1 MASTK
6 WREVSSHMSS
16 LTKIPAGVQYFFD
29 DEVKLR
35 RYVERRAM
43 EVFAGWSY
51 DEIILPMFDYHDL
64 FARGMGAEKAERTY
78 RFVDRD
84 GALLALRPELTTLV
98 ARTVATRFIKR
109 ERPIRLCYSGEVF
122 RYDEP
127 TERAAR
133 EFHQLGVEQIGE
145 PGIVADIE
153 VLLVAAE
160 VLASLGLGGFRIA
173 LSHVD
178 FFNGVADFLKL
189 EARGRAQLREMI
201 DRRNSLAVEEFLQ
214 THAPGVEKSRRADFS
229 RLIQIAGKQDVI
241 RRAREILNNERSLAA
256 VDHLDKIYSTLDS
269 LGLGENFDV
278 DLGDT
283 GGLEY
288 YTGLTFKVY
297 APGFGAEIGGG
308 GRYDNLIAN
317 FGEPEPAVGFSI
329 ALDGL
334 VGAISSGPDALRRQ
348 SANDIQAIPF
358 NGDPVRAFGQ
368 AREMRGQGKR
378 VKISAK

>member
-1 MASTK
+1 
-6 WREVSSHMSS
+6 MSS

-43 EVFAGWSY
+43 EIFAGWSY

-64 FARGMGAEKAERTY
+64 FARGMGEEKAARTY

-84 GALLALRPELTTLV
+84 GALLALRPELTSLV
-98 ARTVATRFIKR
+98 ARTVATRFLKR

-133 EFHQLGVEQIGE
+133 EFHQLGVEHIGE
-145 PGIVADIE
+145 PSVVADIE

-160 VLASLGLGGFRIA
+160 VLTALGLEGFRIA

-189 EARGRAQLREMI
+189 DGATRAQLRELI
-201 DRRNSLAVEEFLQ
+201 DRRNSLALEEFLETRASHIEQ
-214 THAPGVEKSRRADFS
+214 PRRAGFS
-229 RLIQIAGKQDVI
+229 RLIQIAGKQEAI
-241 RRAREILNNERSLAA
+241 ERARAILLNERSRAA
-256 VDHLDKIYSTLDS
+256 VDHLAAIYSTLAS
-269 LGLGENFDV
+269 LGLEENFDI
-278 DLGDT
+278 DLGDA

-297 APGFGAEIGGG
+297 VPDLGVEIGSG

-317 FGEPEPAVGFSI
+317 FGKAEPAVGF
-329 ALDGL
+329 
-334 VGAISSGPDALRRQ
+334 
-348 SANDIQAIPF
+348 
-358 NGDPVRAFGQ
+358 
-368 AREMRGQGKR
+368 
-378 VKISAK
+378 

>member
-1 MASTK
+1 
-6 WREVSSHMSS
+6 MSS

-35 RYVERRAM
+35 RHVEQHAM
-43 EVFAGWSY
+43 KVFAGWSY

-64 FARGMGAEKAERTY
+64 FARGMGEEKAERTY

-84 GALLALRPELTTLV
+84 GALLALRPELTSLV

-109 ERPIRLCYSGEVF
+109 ERPVRLCYSGEVF

-133 EFHQLGVEQIGE
+133 EFHQLGVEHIGE
-145 PGIVADIE
+145 PDIVADIE

-160 VLASLGLGGFRIA
+160 VLTALGLGGFRIA

-189 EARGRAQLREMI
+189 DSGRRAQLRELI
-201 DRRNSLAVEEFLQ
+201 DCRNSLAVEEFLR
-214 THAPGVEKSRRADFS
+214 THAARVEESRRADFS

-241 RRAREILNNERSLAA
+241 GRAREILINERSRAA
-256 VDHLDKIYSTLDS
+256 VDHLDKIYSTLTS

-278 DLGDT
+278 DLGDA

-297 APGFGAEIGGG
+297 MPDCGAEIGGG

-334 VGAISSGPDALRRQ
+334 VSAISLGPEAQRWQ
-348 SANDIQAIPF
+348 SANDARAISL
-358 NGDPVRAFGQ
+358 NGDPARAFGQ
-368 AREMRGQGKR
+368 AREMRKQGKQ

>member
-1 MASTK
+1 
-6 WREVSSHMSS
+6 MSS

-64 FARGMGAEKAERTY
+64 FARGMGEEKAERTY

-84 GALLALRPELTTLV
+84 GALLALRPELTSLV

-133 EFHQLGVEQIGE
+133 EFHQLGVEHIGE
-145 PGIVADIE
+145 PDIVADIE

-160 VLASLGLGGFRIA
+160 VLTTLGLDGFRIA

-189 EARGRAQLREMI
+189 DGDRRAQLREMI

-214 THAPGVEKSRRADFS
+214 THAAGVEESRRADFS
-229 RLIQIAGKQDVI
+229 RLIQVAGKQDVI
-241 RRAREILNNERSLAA
+241 RRAREILNSERSLAA
-256 VDHLDKIYSTLDS
+256 VDHLDKIYSTLNS

-297 APGFGAEIGGG
+297 APGCGAAIGGG

-317 FGEPEPAVGFSI
+317 FGDPEPAIGFSI

-334 VGAISSGPDALRRQ
+334 VGAISMNDGKLQCQ
-348 SANDIQAIPF
+348 SAGEIQTISF
-358 NGDPVRAFGQ
+358 DGDLARVFKQ
-368 AREMRGQGKR
+368 ARQMRESGKQL
-378 VKISAK
+378 KIGAK

>member
-1 MASTK
+1 
-6 WREVSSHMSS
+6 MSS

-29 DEVKLR
+29 EEVKLR

-64 FARGMGAEKAERTY
+64 FARGMGEEKAERTY

-84 GALLALRPELTTLV
+84 GALLALRPELTSLV

-160 VLASLGLGGFRIA
+160 VLAALGLGGFRIA

-178 FFNGVADFLKL
+178 FFNGVADFLKVDGG
-189 EARGRAQLREMI
+189 RRAQLRELI
-201 DRRNSLAVEEFLQ
+201 DRRNSLEVEGFLR
-214 THAPGVEKSRRADFS
+214 TYAASVDESRRADFS
-229 RLIQIAGKQDVI
+229 RLIQIAGKQDAI
-241 RRAREILNNERSLAA
+241 RRAREALINDRSRAA
-256 VDHLDKIYSTLDS
+256 VDHLDRIYSTLDS

-297 APGFGAEIGGG
+297 APGCGAEIGGG

-317 FGEPEPAVGFSI
+317 FGEPEPAVGFSF

-334 VGAISSGPDALRRQ
+334 VGAISMKDDKLRWRGAGEVQ
-348 SANDIQAIPF
+348 TVSFD
-358 NGDPVRAFGQ
+358 GDTARAFEQ
-368 AREMRGQGKR
+368 ARQMREQGKQ
-378 VKISAK
+378 VKIGAK

>member
-1 MASTK
+1 MRGK
-6 WREVSSHMSS
+6 CIMSS

-35 RYVERRAM
+35 RHVEQQAM
-43 EVFAGWSY
+43 KVFAGWSY

-64 FARGMGAEKAERTY
+64 FARGMGEEKAERTY

-84 GALLALRPELTTLV
+84 GALLALRPELTSLV
-98 ARTVATRFIKR
+98 ARTVATRFIRR

-133 EFHQLGVEQIGE
+133 EFHQLGVEHIGE
-145 PGIVADIE
+145 PDIVADIE

-160 VLASLGLGGFRIA
+160 ALTALGLDDFRIA

-189 EARGRAQLREMI
+189 DSGRRAQLRELI
-201 DRRNSLAVEEFLQ
+201 DCRNSLAVEEFLR
-214 THAPGVEKSRRADFS
+214 THAARVEESRRVDFS

-241 RRAREILNNERSLAA
+241 GRPREILINERSRAA
-256 VDHLDKIYSTLDS
+256 VDHLDKIYSTLTS

-278 DLGDT
+278 DLGDA

-297 APGFGAEIGGG
+297 MPDCGAEIGGG

-334 VGAISSGPDALRRQ
+334 VVAISLGAEAQRWQ
-348 SANDIQAIPF
+348 SANDARAISL
-358 NGDPVRAFGQ
+358 NGDPARAFGQ
-368 AREMRGQGKR
+368 AREMRNQGKQ

>member
-1 MASTK
+1 
-6 WREVSSHMSS
+6 MSS

-35 RYVERRAM
+35 RHVEQQAM
-43 EVFAGWSY
+43 KVFAGWSY

-64 FARGMGAEKAERTY
+64 FARGMGEEKAERTY

-84 GALLALRPELTTLV
+84 GALLALRPELTSLV

-109 ERPIRLCYSGEVF
+109 ERPVRLCYSGEVF

-133 EFHQLGVEQIGE
+133 EFHQLGVEHIGE
-145 PGIVADIE
+145 PDIIADIE

-160 VLASLGLGGFRIA
+160 ALTALGLDDFRIA

-189 EARGRAQLREMI
+189 DSAKRAQLRELI
-201 DRRNSLAVEEFLQ
+201 DCRNSLAVEEFLQ
-214 THAPGVEKSRRADFS
+214 THAASIEEQRRADFS

-241 RRAREILNNERSLAA
+241 RRAQEILINERSRAA
-256 VDHLDKIYSTLDS
+256 VDHLDKIYSTLAS

-278 DLGDT
+278 DLGDA

-297 APGFGAEIGGG
+297 APGFGSEIGGG

-317 FGEPEPAVGFSI
+317 FGEPEPAVGFSL

-334 VGAISSGPDALRRQ
+334 VGVISLGAEAQRWQ
-348 SANDIQAIPF
+348 SSNGAQAIPF
-358 NGDPVRAFGQ
+358 NGDPARVFRQ
-368 AREMRGQGKR
+368 AREMRKQGKQ

>member
-1 MASTK
+1 
-6 WREVSSHMSS
+6 MSS

-43 EVFAGWSY
+43 ETFAGWSY

-64 FARGMGAEKAERTY
+64 FARGMGEEKAERTY

-109 ERPIRLCYSGEVF
+109 ERPVRLCYSGEVF

-133 EFHQLGVEQIGE
+133 EFHQLGVEHVGE
-145 PGIVADIE
+145 PSVVADIE

-160 VLASLGLGGFRIA
+160 VLTALGLKDFHIA

-189 EARGRAQLREMI
+189 DGATRAQFRELI
-201 DRRNSLAVEEFLQ
+201 NRRNSLALEEFLEMRAAHIEQ
-214 THAPGVEKSRRADFS
+214 SRRAGFS
-229 RLIQIAGKQDVI
+229 RLIQIAGKQDAI
-241 RRAREILNNERSLAA
+241 ARAREILLNERSRAG
-256 VDHLDKIYSTLDS
+256 VDHLDKIYSTLIS
-269 LGLGENFDV
+269 LGLDENFDI
-278 DLGDT
+278 DLGDA

-297 APGFGAEIGGG
+297 VPDLGVEIGSG

-317 FGEPEPAVGFSI
+317 FGKAEPAVGFSF

-334 VGAISSGPDALRRQ
+334 VGAIAASSNKRRSQ
-348 SANDIQAIPF
+348 SANDAQIIPF
-358 NGDPVRAFGQ
+358 DGDAARVFSQ
-368 AREMRGQGKR
+368 AREMRKQNR
-378 VKISAK
+378 QVKISAR

>member
-1 MASTK
+1 MT
-6 WREVSSHMSS
+6 S

-29 DEVKLR
+29 EEVKLR
-35 RYVERRAM
+35 RHVERRAM
-43 EVFAGWSY
+43 EIFAGWSY

-64 FARGMGAEKAERTY
+64 FARGMGEEKAERTY

-84 GALLALRPELTTLV
+84 GALLALRPELTSLV
-98 ARTVATRFIKR
+98 ARTVATRFKR
-109 ERPIRLCYSGEVF
+109 KSRPVRLCYSGEVF

-133 EFHQLGVEQIGE
+133 EFYQLGVEHIGQ
-145 PGIVADIE
+145 PDIVADIE

-160 VLASLGLGGFRIA
+160 VLSSLGLEGFRIA

-178 FFNGVADFLKL
+178 FFNGVADFLTL
-189 EARGRAQLREMI
+189 DEVRRAELRELI
-201 DRRNSLAVEEFLQ
+201 DRRNSLALDQFLQ
-214 THAPGVEKSRRADFS
+214 ARASHIEPARRAGFS
-229 RLIQIAGKQDVI
+229 RLIQIAGKEDAIQ
-241 RRAREILNNERSLAA
+241 RAKEILLNQRSRVAI
-256 VDHLDKIYSTLDS
+256 DHLARIYSTLTE
-269 LGLGENFDV
+269 LGLAENFDI

-297 APGFGAEIGGG
+297 VPHWGVEIGGG

-317 FGEPEPAVGFSI
+317 FGEPEPAVGFSF

-334 VGAISSGPDALRRQ
+334 VGAVARSASPPPWFGLNGMQPVSCEGDLVDAFR
-348 SANDIQAIPF
+348 
-358 NGDPVRAFGQ
+358 Q
-368 AREMRGQGKR
+368 ARRLRDQEKK
-378 VKISAK
+378 VKIRVQQ

>member
-1 MASTK
+1 
-6 WREVSSHMSS
+6 MSS

-64 FARGMGAEKAERTY
+64 FARGMGEEKAERTY

-109 ERPIRLCYSGEVF
+109 DRPIRLCYSGEVF

-133 EFHQLGVEQIGE
+133 EFHQFGVEYIGE
-145 PGIVADIE
+145 PDIIADIE

-160 VLASLGLGGFRIA
+160 ALAALGLDGFRIA

-178 FFNGVADFLKL
+178 FFNGVAGSLKL
-189 EARGRAQLREMI
+189 DGDRRSQLREMI

-214 THAPGVEKSRRADFS
+214 KQAAEIEESRRADFS
-229 RLIQIAGKQDVI
+229 RLIQVAGKQDVI
-241 RRAREILNNERSLAA
+241 RRAREILNSERALAA
-256 VDHLDKIYSTLDS
+256 VDHLDKIYTTLDS
-269 LGLGENFDV
+269 LGLGENFDL

-297 APGFGAEIGGG
+297 APGCGAAIGGG

-334 VGAISSGPDALRRQ
+334 VGAIAVNDDKLQWR
-348 SANDIQAIPF
+348 SAGEIQTISFA
-358 NGDPVRAFGQ
+358 GDGDSPARAFEQ
-368 AREMRGQGKR
+368 ARRMRAQGNR

>member
-1 MASTK
+1 
-6 WREVSSHMSS
+6 MSS

-43 EVFAGWSY
+43 ETFAGWSY

-64 FARGMGAEKAERTY
+64 FARGMGEEKAERTY

-133 EFHQLGVEQIGE
+133 EFHQLGVEHIGE
-145 PGIVADIE
+145 PNIVADIE

-160 VLASLGLGGFRIA
+160 ALTALGLNDFRIA

-178 FFNGVADFLKL
+178 FFNGVADFLKFDG
-189 EARGRAQLREMI
+189 AARAQFRELI
-201 DRRNSLAVEEFLQ
+201 NRRNSLALEEFLGTRAAHIEQ
-214 THAPGVEKSRRADFS
+214 SRRAGFS
-229 RLIQIAGKQDVI
+229 RLIQIAGKQDAI
-241 RRAREILNNERSLAA
+241 ARAREILLNERSRAA
-256 VDHLDKIYSTLDS
+256 VDHLDKIYSTLIS
-269 LGLGENFDV
+269 LGLEENFDV
-278 DLGDT
+278 DLGDA

-297 APGFGAEIGGG
+297 VPDLGVEIGSG

-317 FGEPEPAVGFSI
+317 FGKAEPAVGFSF

-334 VGAISSGPDALRRQ
+334 VGAISLGASQRQ
-348 SANDIQAIPF
+348 WHSANDAQTISFDGDLTWAF
-358 NGDPVRAFGQ
+358 NQ
-368 AREMRGQGKR
+368 AREKRKQGKQ

>member
-1 MASTK
+1 
-6 WREVSSHMSS
+6 MSS

-35 RYVERRAM
+35 RHVERRAM

-64 FARGMGAEKAERTY
+64 FARGMGEEKAERTY

-84 GALLALRPELTTLV
+84 GALLALRPELTSLV

-109 ERPIRLCYSGEVF
+109 ARPVRLCYSGEVF

-145 PGIVADIE
+145 PDIIADIE

-160 VLASLGLGGFRIA
+160 VLAALGLGGFRIA

-201 DRRNSLAVEEFLQ
+201 DRRNSLAVAGFLQ
-214 THAPGVEKSRRADFS
+214 THAPGVEESRRADFS
-229 RLIQIAGKQDVI
+229 RLIQVAGKQDVI
-241 RRAREILNNERSLAA
+241 RRAREILINERSLSA
-256 VDHLDKIYSTLDS
+256 VAHLDKIYSTLDS

-297 APGFGAEIGGG
+297 TPGFGAEIGGG

-334 VGAISSGPDALRRQ
+334 VGAISM
-348 SANDIQAIPF
+348 NDDKLGWRGAREVQTISF
-358 NGDPVRAFGQ
+358 DGDTARAFEQ
-368 AREMRGQGKR
+368 ARRMREQGKQ
-378 VKISAK
+378 VKICAE

>member
-1 MASTK
+1 
-6 WREVSSHMSS
+6 MSS

-35 RYVERRAM
+35 RYVERSAM
-43 EVFAGWSY
+43 DVFAGWSY

-64 FARGMGAEKAERTY
+64 FARGMGDEKAERTY

-84 GALLALRPELTTLV
+84 GALLALRPELTSLV

-153 VLLVAAE
+153 VLLVVAE
-160 VLASLGLGGFRIA
+160 VLAALGLDGFRIA

-178 FFNGVADFLKL
+178 FFNGVADFLRL
-189 EARGRAQLREMI
+189 DGERRAQLREMI
-201 DRRNSLAVEEFLQ
+201 DRRNSLAVEKFLQ
-214 THAPGVEKSRRADFS
+214 TRAPDVEESRRFNFS

-241 RRAREILNNERSLAA
+241 RRAQEILINERSLAA
-256 VDHLDKIYSTLDS
+256 VYHLDKIYSTLDS

-297 APGFGAEIGGG
+297 APGCGAELGGG

-334 VGAISSGPDALRRQ
+334 IGAISMNDDKLRWRGADQVQPISFDGDA
-348 SANDIQAIPF
+348 A
-358 NGDPVRAFGQ
+358 RAFEQ
-368 AREMRGQGKR
+368 ARQMRKQGKQ
-378 VKISAK
+378 VKINAK